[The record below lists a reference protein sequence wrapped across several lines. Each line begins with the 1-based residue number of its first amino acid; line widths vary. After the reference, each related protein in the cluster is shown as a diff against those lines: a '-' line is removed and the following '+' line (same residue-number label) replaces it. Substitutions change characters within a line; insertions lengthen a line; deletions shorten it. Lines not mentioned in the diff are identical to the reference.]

1 MISTSTPAEQRTLLR
16 NISWQTFES
25 LLSDLGEHRSSR
37 LTYNRGTL
45 EIMTPLYE
53 HEKPKEVLTALIGII
68 VEELNIEIAR
78 AGSTTFKRQELG
90 RGAEP
95 DSSFYIQ
102 NERLVRGKSKIDLR
116 NDPPP
121 DLVIEIDI
129 TSSSLDSFDIYSA
142 LGVPEIW
149 RYNGRVL
156 QFFQFQDEEYVA
168 CEFSRVFSFL
178 SVAEMG
184 RFLQESKTVG
194 ETTLLRGFRVWVRS
208 KIISG

>member
-53 HEKPKEVLTALIGII
+53 HEKPKEVLTALVGII
-68 VEELNIEIAR
+68 AEELNIEIAR

-95 DSSFYIQ
+95 DSSFYVQ

-116 NDPPP
+116 TDPPP

-149 RYNGRVL
+149 RYNGRIL
-156 QFFQFQDEEYVA
+156 QFFQLQDEEYVA
-168 CEFSRVFSFL
+168 CEFSRCFSFL

-208 KIISG
+208 KIIPG

>member
-68 VEELNIEIAR
+68 AEELNIEIAR

-156 QFFQFQDEEYVA
+156 QFFQLQDEEYVA
-168 CEFSRVFSFL
+168 CEFSRAFSFL

-208 KIISG
+208 QIKG